1 MAAKKM
7 WLGLLVG
14 VSMPSLAQ
22 PTMVSAPMGDGT
34 GKYPAMFEEDAS
46 LPAHVVYRPRNLSS
60 LKSQKLPVYIWG
72 NGGCSADG
80 TSSRNHLVEIAS
92 HGYLVIA
99 AGTIPKVSPPAAPPV
114 PPPPAVSGGAASPR
128 VPAGPL
134 PAATL
139 TVALREALDW
149 AIKENGRKGS
159 AYRGRIA
166 TDQIA
171 VSGWSCGGLQAL
183 NVATDPRV
191 KTAVIMNS
199 GFFNAGASPIGGIE
213 GDKSTLTKLHAPV
226 LYVLGGPKD
235 IAYENGM
242 DDFKRINGIP
252 AAVINIPV
260 GHGGTYFEPNGGLAA
275 QIVTSWLDWQ
285 LKGSKEA
292 AARFTG
298 ANCGYCSDSRFTVE
312 RKNLGAR
319 AN

>member
-1 MAAKKM
+1 MRGRM
-7 WLGLLVG
+7 WLALLAMA
-14 VSMPSLAQ
+14 SMPVVAQ
-22 PTMVSAPMGDGT
+22 PPMVSAPMGDGT
-34 GKYPAMFEEDAS
+34 GRYPATFVEDAT
-46 LPAHVVYRPRNLSS
+46 LPAHVVYRPRDLSG
-60 LKSQKLPVYIWG
+60 LKGQKLPVYIWG

-99 AGTIPKVSPPAAPPV
+99 AGSIPKGPPRAAPAPPPPPTQAGGAAPP
-114 PPPPAVSGGAASPR
+114 A
-128 VPAGPL
+128 PAGPL
-134 PAATL
+134 PAATR
-139 TVALREALDW
+139 TSALREALDW

-159 AYRGRIA
+159 PYQGRIA
-166 TDQIA
+166 TDRIA

-183 NVATDPRV
+183 NVAGDPRIR
-191 KTAVIMNS
+191 TAVIMNS
-199 GFFNAGASPIGGIE
+199 GFFNAGANPITGIE
-213 GDKSTLTKLHAPV
+213 GDKSTLATLHTPV

-275 QIVTSWLDWQ
+275 QVVVSWLDWQ
-285 LKGSKEA
+285 LKGSKA
-292 AARFTG
+292 AAVRFTG
-298 ANCGYCSDSRFTVE
+298 PNCAYCSDSRFTIE
-312 RKNLGAR
+312 RKNLGGR

>member
-1 MAAKKM
+1 M
-7 WLGLLVG
+7 WLGLLAA
-14 VSMPSLAQ
+14 VSASGLAQ
-22 PTMVSAPMGDGT
+22 PTMVSAPMGNGT

-99 AGTIPKVSPPAAPPV
+99 AGTIPKGPSRTTPAVPPPAAAGAG
-114 PPPPAVSGGAASPR
+114 PPAA
-128 VPAGPL
+128 PAGPL

-139 TVALREALDW
+139 TAALRQALDW

-159 AYRGRIA
+159 LYQGRIA
-166 TDQIA
+166 TDRIA

-213 GDKSTLTKLHAPV
+213 GDKSTLTKLHTPT
-226 LYVLGGPKD
+226 LYVLGGPTD

-242 DDFKRINGIP
+242 DDFKRIKGIP

-285 LKGSKEA
+285 LKGSKA
-292 AARFTG
+292 AAGRFTG
-298 ANCGYCSDSRFTVE
+298 GTCGYCSDSRFTVE

>member
-1 MAAKKM
+1 
-7 WLGLLVG
+7 
-14 VSMPSLAQ
+14 
-22 PTMVSAPMGDGT
+22 MGDGT

-46 LPAHVVYRPRNLSS
+46 LPAHVVYRPRNLSG
-60 LKSQKLPVYIWG
+60 LKTQKLPVYIWG

-99 AGTIPKVSPPAAPPV
+99 AGTIPKGPPRAASPA
-114 PPPPAVSGGAASPR
+114 PPPPAAGAGAT
-128 VPAGPL
+128 PANSL
-134 PAATL
+134 SAATR

-149 AIKENGRKGS
+149 AIKENNRKGG
-159 AYRGRIA
+159 AYNGRIA
-166 TDQIA
+166 TDRIA

-183 NVATDPRV
+183 NVATDARI

-199 GFFNAGASPIGGIE
+199 GFFNAGANPIGGIE
-213 GDKSTLTKLHAPV
+213 GDKSTLTKLHTPV

-242 DDFKRINGIP
+242 DDFRRINGIP

-260 GHGGTYFEPNGGLAA
+260 GHGGTYLEPNGGLAA

-292 AARFTG
+292 AARFAGTY
-298 ANCGYCSDSRFTVE
+298 CGYCSDSRVTVE
-312 RKNLGAR
+312 RKNLGSR